1 MKDRQLTFTD
11 RDENPLTVRLKQDR
25 IELSVVD
32 SHPELEAGELRG
44 FIAALYAEYLGP
56 ALVQRITAARARL
69 EAARGKRGRAAE
81 DALERAVSALDDV
94 LEVMT
99 DAGAIDAADL
109 PAGERPRRRTP
120 SYAPVKLP
128 KPPRAEDGGVRLGWG
143 WLATGG

>member
-44 FIAALYAEYLGP
+44 FIAALFAEYLGP
-56 ALVQRITAARARL
+56 HLVQRIAVARERV

-81 DALERAVSALDDV
+81 DALVRAVSALDDV

-99 DAGAIDAADL
+99 DAGAIDAAEV
-109 PAGERPRRRTP
+109 PAGERPQRSAP

-128 KPPRAEDGGVRLGWG
+128 KPPRAEAGGVRLGWG
-143 WLATGG
+143 WLAS